1 VDIPIN
7 AAENVEGFEAKG
19 ILISPM
25 YINIKSLG
33 DLWVIP
39 PYATCDLYKKLNKY
53 YDIFKSILGGYKYK

>member
-1 VDIPIN
+1 MFGGIGGKLTV
-7 AAENVEGFEAKG
+7 AKG

-33 DLWVIP
+33 ELWVIP
-39 PYATCDLYKKLNKY
+39 PYATCDLYKNLNKY